1 MFYIEDS
8 QAALELSSWLR
19 DASDIYRFPT
29 VHMAK
34 THFHCKTSI
43 RNLWNLHKCQIYLM
57 FQQGNMGGMDRMFY
71 WHEGCKVPREF
82 KSWPVVDM
90 YTCLENT
97 GKSIGQQV
105 LLRTNDWFHNDLC
118 VLWKHCHLIKKL
130 KKFQSISPTTMW
142 LMEKLFRQN
151 RSNLGYSILV
161 GEEFS
166 QFPFSGFKIRWQ

>member
-1 MFYIEDS
+1 MDTTFYTSNWNRTYIFGS
-8 QAALELSSWLR
+8 IHVGFFPVYLGVNP
-19 DASDIYRFPT
+19 DIYRFPT

-57 FQQGNMGGMDRMFY
+57 FLQGGMDRMSY

-82 KSWPVVDM
+82 KSWPVVHM

-118 VLWKHCHLIKKL
+118 VLWKHCHLIEKI

-151 RSNLGYSILV
+151 RFNLGYSILV
-161 GEEFS
+161 REEFS
-166 QFPFSGFKIRWQ
+166 Q